1 MTNNYHDST
10 SSLAELVGEYARR
23 IDRVNHEHA
32 VDVLRNLG
40 SGEPMMAL
48 GTGIFYAREDGI
60 DVPPDML
67 AQTGAELDSED
78 GYALETYRDLMKKSR
93 AIA

>member
-10 SSLAELVGEYARR
+10 SSLVELVREYARR

-32 VDVLRNLG
+32 VDVLQDLD
-40 SGEPMMAL
+40 SGEPTIAL
-48 GTGIFYAREDGI
+48 STGIFYAREDGI

-67 AQTGAELDSED
+67 AQTGRELDPED
-78 GYALETYRDLMKKSR
+78 GYALEAYRDLVKKSR

>member
-1 MTNNYHDST
+1 MIWIDILND
-10 SSLAELVGEYARR
+10 LA
-23 IDRVNHEHA
+23 
-32 VDVLRNLG
+32 
-40 SGEPMMAL
+40 SGEPTIAL

-67 AQTGAELDSED
+67 AQTGRELDPED
-78 GYALETYRDLMKKSR
+78 GYALEAYRDLMKKSR

>member
-1 MTNNYHDST
+1 MTNYYHDST
-10 SSLAELVGEYARR
+10 SSLAELVREYARR
-23 IDRVNHEHA
+23 IDRINHEHA
-32 VDVLRNLG
+32 VDVLQDLD
-40 SGEPMMAL
+40 SGEPMIAL

-67 AQTGAELDSED
+67 AQTGRELDPED

-93 AIA
+93 AIV

>member
-1 MTNNYHDST
+1 MANDNSDST
-10 SSLAELVGEYARR
+10 SSLAELVKKYVRL
-23 IDRVNHEHA
+23 IDRINHEHA
-32 VDVLRNLG
+32 VDVLQDLD
-40 SGEPMMAL
+40 SGEPMIAL

-67 AQTGAELDSED
+67 ALTGRELDPED
-78 GYALETYRDLMKKSR
+78 GYALEAYRDLMKKNR

>member
-10 SSLAELVGEYARR
+10 SSLVELVREYARR

-32 VDVLRNLG
+32 VDVLQDLD
-40 SGEPMMAL
+40 SGEPTIAL
-48 GTGIFYAREDGI
+48 GTGIFYSREDGI

-67 AQTGAELDSED
+67 AQTGRELDPED
-78 GYALETYRDLMKKSR
+78 GYALEAYRDLMKKSR

>member
-10 SSLAELVGEYARR
+10 SSLVELVREYARH
-23 IDRVNHEHA
+23 IDRVNHEHT
-32 VDVLRNLG
+32 VDVLQDLD
-40 SGEPMMAL
+40 SGEPTIAL

-67 AQTGAELDSED
+67 AQTGRELDLED
-78 GYALETYRDLMKKSR
+78 GYALEAYRDLVKKSR

>member
-1 MTNNYHDST
+1 M
-10 SSLAELVGEYARR
+10 
-23 IDRVNHEHA
+23 I
-32 VDVLRNLG
+32 
-40 SGEPMMAL
+40 AL

-67 AQTGAELDSED
+67 AQTGRELDPED